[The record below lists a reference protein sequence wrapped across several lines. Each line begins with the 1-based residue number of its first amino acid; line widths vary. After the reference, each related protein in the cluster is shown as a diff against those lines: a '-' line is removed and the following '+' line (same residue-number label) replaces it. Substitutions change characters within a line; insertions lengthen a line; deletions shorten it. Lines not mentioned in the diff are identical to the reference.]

1 MNLES
6 LTLIQSIASP
16 KKALCYFLTPANL
29 KTDCRSA
36 IIAIT
41 ISYPW
46 SLIACRHGWVRGGSP
61 AIPYPRCR
69 FASIYGAAKE
79 YADSAAKTD
88 RQHSDVARSFS
99 LPFLPLCPSPFLAP
113 PVLSLENLTFKLIT
127 QLLPPAARRAR
138 LSLPPARNLSLSLS
152 FS

>member
-1 MNLES
+1 MFPRLRNRNTQSIKQFNFCRPRDLNLES
-6 LTLIQSIASP
+6 LTLFQSIASS
-16 KKALCYFLTPANL
+16 KKALCHFLTPANL
-29 KTDCRSA
+29 KTDCWSA

-46 SLIACRHGWVRGGSP
+46 SLIACRYGWVRGGSP

-69 FASIYGAAKE
+69 FAGIYGAAKE

-99 LPFLPLCPSPFLAP
+99 LLFFPLGPSPFLAP
-113 PVLSLENLTFKLIT
+113 GPLADGEPHF
-127 QLLPPAARRAR
+127 
-138 LSLPPARNLSLSLS
+138 
-152 FS
+152 